1 MLHPFTTLISHLT
14 LPRKFTYPFCYT
26 PHPLC
31 LRAAYEVQEY
41 LKQQKQWKSELDAGK
56 MFGVLVVRT
65 PDDRLGYLAAFS
77 GTLAGTNVHP
87 FFVPPVYDML
97 QPDGF
102 FLQEEKQIEEMN
114 AQIDAMAN
122 DPKYLEM
129 KATLTRK
136 ERATAAVLDD
146 AKNAMREA
154 RLLRDKRRKEAVM
167 SPKGKL
173 SAKEEAEMIRE
184 SQFQR
189 AEYKRLEKKLTAP
202 LEALREEID
211 QMEDRIFRLRWKRKH
226 LSAGLQQRLFKKFEL
241 LNAKGE
247 VKNVFDIFKEIQK
260 FPPAGSGECAA
271 PKLLQQAYL
280 HGWQPIAMAEFW
292 WGQSPK
298 TEIRRQGNFYPA
310 CQGKCGPILAH
321 MLVGLD
327 VEDNPMQGLQTA
339 MQPLS
344 IVYEDEW
351 MVVVDKPAGMLSV
364 PGKEKG
370 CVSVY
375 SIMRQRYPD
384 AEEPMIVHRLDMAT
398 SGLMIV
404 CKAKRAHQALQK
416 QFEEHLVRKRYVALL
431 DGNVRNLKGRIELPL
446 CPDPHDRPRQL
457 VHALYGK
464 EAITEY
470 EVLSKRN
477 NRTLVAFYP
486 LTGRTHQL
494 RVHAAHPLGLDCPI
508 VGDELYGH
516 KGQRLCLHAESLEF
530 THPVTGKKMHIRRKA
545 EFTQEYNSAPTDN
558 LDTSDL

>member
-77 GTLAGTNVHP
+77 GTLAGTNVHS

-146 AKNAMREA
+146 AKNAMREP

-189 AEYKRLEKKLTAP
+189 AEYKRLEKKLTVP

-327 VEDNPMQGLQTA
+327 VEDNP
-339 MQPLS
+339 
-344 IVYEDEW
+344 
-351 MVVVDKPAGMLSV
+351 
-364 PGKEKG
+364 
-370 CVSVY
+370 
-375 SIMRQRYPD
+375 
-384 AEEPMIVHRLDMAT
+384 
-398 SGLMIV
+398 

-558 LDTSDL
+558 LDTPDLCPPRASNKNSKPSAR